1 MLLISAIYILLHVK
15 LTNANL
21 LYFFA
26 FLYLY
31 AMMQNLLEWLLN
43 KDQSL
48 FFQING
54 HWTNGILDKC
64 LLWFR
69 TSDNWIPFY
78 IVFLIFLFKKMGTRA
93 WKWLLL
99 AIVNIALTDQVSS
112 NFFKPFIHRLRPC
125 ADPKVVDKVNLLV
138 DHCLTSFSFTSS
150 HAANH
155 FGIAMFIFMSLQPL
169 FKKARFLFL
178 VWAGIISYAQV
189 YVGVHYPM
197 DVIAGALIGILAG
210 WMFAKIY
217 KKWEPTLLA

>member
-1 MLLISAIYILLHVK
+1 MKLLDK
-15 LTNANL
+15 LSYANL

-31 AMMQNLLEWLLN
+31 AMMQNLLEWLLD

-48 FFQING
+48 FFRING
-54 HWTNGILDKC
+54 QWTNGVLDKC

-78 IVFLIFLFKKMGTRA
+78 ILLLFYLLKKMGVRT

-99 AIVNIALTDQVSS
+99 VIVNVAVTDQVSS
-112 NFFKPFIHRLRPC
+112 NFFKPVFHRLRPC
-125 ADPKVVDKVNLLV
+125 ADPIVLDKINLLV
-138 DHCLTSFSFTSS
+138 GHCMTSFSFTSS

-155 FGIAMFIFMSLQPL
+155 FGIAMFIFITLQPL
-169 FKKARFLFL
+169 FKKFRFLFF

-189 YVGVHYPM
+189 YVGVHYPI
-197 DVIAGALIGILAG
+197 DVIVGALIGMLSG
-210 WMFAKIY
+210 WAFAKIY
-217 KKWEPTLLA
+217 KKWEPAIPVLQSN